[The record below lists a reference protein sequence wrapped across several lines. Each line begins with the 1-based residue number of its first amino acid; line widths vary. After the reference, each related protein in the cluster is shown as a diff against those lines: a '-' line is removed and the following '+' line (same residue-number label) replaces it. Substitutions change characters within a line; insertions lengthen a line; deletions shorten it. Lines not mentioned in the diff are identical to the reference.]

1 MKVTSLSDGVGVEVH
16 DLQLSKLTSTE
27 ADLVNETWA
36 EHGLLV
42 FGDQELTEQEHT
54 DLALKLGEI
63 DVNRFFSNVEGFD
76 EIADV
81 LKEPTDEL
89 NIGGGWHTDHSYD
102 IAPARGSILVAR
114 DLPPVGGDTRF
125 LSTQRAWETLAPEL
139 KDRVSDLDAVHS
151 SAHIF
156 GPESAYAKKVGERF
170 DNRHDVRLEDTIHPV
185 VVAHPATGV
194 PSLFINP
201 GFTIRLLGP
210 GDEDANKE
218 LFDTLLLHIARHE
231 HTFQFAW
238 QPGSVAMWD
247 NRSTWHWAL
256 NDYEGHRRQMHRIT
270 LAGETL
276 SRSHVRGAASQE

>member
-1 MKVTSLSDGVGVEVH
+1 MKVTSLSEGVGVEVH
-16 DLQLSKLTSTE
+16 DLELSALTSAE
-27 ADLVNETWA
+27 AELVNEAWA

-42 FGDQELTEQEHT
+42 FRDQELTEQQHVEF
-54 DLALKLGEI
+54 AKKLGEI
-63 DVNRFFSNVEGFD
+63 DVNRFFTNVEGFD

-81 LKEPTDEL
+81 LKEPTDAL

-114 DLPPVGGDTRF
+114 DLPPSGGDTRF
-125 LSTQRAWETLAPEL
+125 LSTQRAWKTLPADL
-139 KDRVSDLDAVHS
+139 KDRVADLDAVHS
-151 SAHIF
+151 SVHIF
-156 GPESAYAKKVGERF
+156 GPDSTYAKKIGQRF

-185 VVAHPATGV
+185 VVAHPQTGE

-210 GDEDANKE
+210 SDEAANKE
-218 LFDTLLLHIARHE
+218 LFDTLLIHIAQPAHS
-231 HTFQFAW
+231 FQMSW

-270 LAGETL
+270 LAGESL
-276 SRSHVRGAASQE
+276 SRADVRSAA